1 MKDNLTPLCQING
14 GCMGCCGHD
23 FISREKIKEAIRLN
37 TLEFEN
43 KSPRV
48 KAQFLAFR
56 DREHPSNLRHGVCR
70 NLIEK
75 NGNIFCPLHPTLHD
89 SDLRENHCDI
99 KHLCGTAKKYAEWD
113 KEKQENFLEFVKSK
127 KIDNLEYSM
136 QMDNGTLL
144 EEFENQT
151 F

>member
-1 MKDNLTPLCQING
+1 MTENLTPLCQING

-23 FISREKIKEAIRLN
+23 FISKEKIKEAIRLN
-37 TLEFEN
+37 TIEFEN

-48 KAQFLAFR
+48 KAQFISFR
-56 DREHPSNLRHGVCR
+56 DRMHPADLRHGVCR

-89 SDLRENHCDI
+89 SDLRENHCNI

-113 KEKQENFLEFVKSK
+113 SEKQEKFISFVASK
-127 KIDNLEYSM
+127 EIDNLEYSM
-136 QMDNGTLL
+136 GMDSGKLL
-144 EEFENQT
+144 EEFEK
-151 F
+151 